1 MNNNSNYRN
10 GYSGHSG
17 NTGNPRN
24 TRTGYRE
31 NTDYTGNYPQD
42 DGYGRTY
49 PQDDGYGRTY
59 PQDDGYGRTYPQDD
73 GYGRTYPQ
81 DDGYGRTYPQDDGY
95 GRTYPERRRSADSGR
110 RSSYEPTDYEPSE
123 GNGSNLPL
131 YLLAGLAVVIL
142 VVILIAVSTA
152 LLGKGGK
159 NKNNADTHTGVSDS
173 DNGQATIIGFDD
185 NDDEEESGETSSAVN
200 YKNFVGTWQKT
211 DVYES
216 RKATV
221 TVNAQYDDSFDF
233 TLEMWSGGK
242 SAVITGTAFFTDKST
257 AVCKKS
263 AASITLEQGS
273 QYLSIYHS
281 GKNKAFGIADG
292 FEIDGKFTQSTPKYI
307 KEEETGGYDYNIY
320 QSEAVVKAL
329 SSTLSSEDY
338 ALYQE
343 MMTKGLKSPIAYER
357 TLDKNG
363 KKVNV
368 DAELDAVKYYAHL
381 SGVAADMIFIC
392 SNDAKI
398 YVLFYDTEEMRYY
411 TNDKNYASQMPASF
425 RAVEKANNQKAV
437 FK

>member
-1 MNNNSNYRN
+1 M
-10 GYSGHSG
+10 
-17 NTGNPRN
+17 
-24 TRTGYRE
+24 
-31 NTDYTGNYPQD
+31 
-42 DGYGRTY
+42 
-49 PQDDGYGRTY
+49 
-59 PQDDGYGRTYPQDD
+59 
-73 GYGRTYPQ
+73 
-81 DDGYGRTYPQDDGY
+81 
-95 GRTYPERRRSADSGR
+95 
-110 RSSYEPTDYEPSE
+110 
-123 GNGSNLPL
+123 LPL

-142 VVILIAVSTA
+142 IVILIAVSTS
-152 LLGKGGK
+152 LLGKSSK
-159 NKNNADTHTGVSDS
+159 DKADAPASVSDG
-173 DNGQATIIGFDD
+173 DKGQATIIGFDD
-185 NDDEEESGETSSAVN
+185 TGDDEEESGETSSDIN
-200 YKNFVGTWQKT
+200 YKNFIGTWQKT

-216 RKATV
+216 RKAAV

-233 TLEMWSGGK
+233 TLEMWSGDK
-242 SAVITGTAFFTDKST
+242 TAVITGTAFFTDEST
-257 AVCKKS
+257 AVFKKS

-292 FEIDGKFTQSTPKYI
+292 FDIDGKFTKGTPKYV
-307 KEEETGGYDYNIY
+307 KEEDAGGYDYDVY
-320 QSEAVVKAL
+320 QSDAVVKAL
-329 SSTLSSEDY
+329 SSTLSAEDY
-338 ALYQE
+338 ALYKE
-343 MMTKGLKSPIAYER
+343 MMAKGLKSPIPYER

-381 SGVAADMIFIC
+381 SGVASDMIFIC